1 MDSKS
6 GVAYREG
13 EKGGTIDRVENFE
26 TSKDGYVKRVEVSS
40 APSSPDEEDFGED
53 KRKKKPPKTARDLVT
68 EILMVE
74 DDPTVNPWTF
84 RMWFIGIGMSV
95 FAG

>member
-1 MDSKS
+1 MALITTGKRQEKNSESLVAHTEYLDSEKREVKVD
-6 GVAYREG
+6 VAESL
-13 EKGGTIDRVENFE
+13 EQDH
-26 TSKDGYVKRVEVSS
+26 
-40 APSSPDEEDFGED
+40 A
-53 KRKKKPPKTARDLVT
+53 KKHVKPPDTARDLVGD
-68 EILMVE
+68 ILMVQ

>member
-1 MDSKS
+1 MALISTGKSQEKNSESLVTHAEYLDSEKREVKVD
-6 GVAYREG
+6 VAESLEQDQG
-13 EKGGTIDRVENFE
+13 
-26 TSKDGYVKRVEVSS
+26 
-40 APSSPDEEDFGED
+40 
-53 KRKKKPPKTARDLVT
+53 KKPVKPPDTARDLVRD
-68 EILMVE
+68 ILMVE

>member
-1 MDSKS
+1 MEDLGSKELA
-6 GVAYREG
+6 VH
-13 EKGGTIDRVENFE
+13 
-26 TSKDGYVKRVEVSS
+26 VEVAESLEQ
-40 APSSPDEEDFGED
+40 DHG
-53 KRKKKPPKTARDLVT
+53 KKYVEPPATARDLVA

-74 DDPTVNPWTF
+74 DDPTINPWTF